1 MRSNQDYKNE
11 ALNSLSGNWAHS
23 VLATIV
29 VLLIVLLCEAPMQIM
44 LQLQIGAVPM
54 LPLMGGTYLAMF
66 LIAYPLVVGYANAFR
81 VLYSAGDN
89 AVTRNSFKLGF
100 TRYLHIFWTFTL
112 MVIKVLL
119 WSLLLFIP
127 GIVKAYAYSQA
138 IYIMVENPEM
148 RAIDAIHKSQEMM
161 KGHKFDLFYLQ
172 LSFIGWVLLCI
183 LTLSLGF
190 LWFMPYVYTAQA
202 AFYEDLKRE
211 NASLT
216 A

>member
-1 MRSNQDYKNE
+1 
-11 ALNSLSGNWAHS
+11 
-23 VLATIV
+23 
-29 VLLIVLLCEAPMQIM
+29 MQILVQ
-44 LQLQIGAVPM
+44 LQLGVVPI

-66 LIAYPLVVGYANAFR
+66 LIAYPLIVGYANACR
-81 VLYSAGDN
+81 TLHVTGDN
-89 AVTRNSFKLGF
+89 DVTRNSFKLGF
-100 TRYLHIFWTFTL
+100 TNYLHVVWTFIL

-172 LSFIGWVLLCI
+172 LSFIGWALLCVF
-183 LTLSLGF
+183 TLCLGF
-190 LWFMPYVYTAQA
+190 FWFMPYVYTAHA

-211 NASLT
+211 SQPSDF
-216 A
+216 

>member
-29 VLLIVLLCEAPMQIM
+29 VLLIVLLCEAPMQILVQ
-44 LQLQIGAVPM
+44 LQLGVVPI

-66 LIAYPLVVGYANAFR
+66 LIAYPLIVGYANACR
-81 VLYSAGDN
+81 TLHVTGDN
-89 AVTRNSFKLGF
+89 DVTRNSFKLGF
-100 TRYLHIFWTFTL
+100 TNYLHVVWTFIL

-161 KGHKFDLFYLQ
+161 RGHKFDLFYLQ
-172 LSFIGWVLLCI
+172 LSFIGWALLCVF
-183 LTLSLGF
+183 TLCLGYF
-190 LWFMPYVYTAQA
+190 WFMPYVYTAQA

-211 NASLT
+211 SQPSDF
-216 A
+216 

>member
-29 VLLIVLLCEAPMQIM
+29 VLLIVILCETPMQ
-44 LQLQIGAVPM
+44 LQTQLHLGVIPM

-66 LIAYPLVVGYANAFR
+66 LVVYPLIVGYSNSLR
-81 VLYSAGDN
+81 VLHTTGDN
-89 AVTRNSFKLGF
+89 EVTRNTFKLGF
-100 TRYLHIFWTFTL
+100 TNYLHIFWTYIL
-112 MVIKVLL
+112 MIIKVLL

-127 GIVKAYAYSQA
+127 GIVKGYAYSQA

-161 KGHKFDLFYLQ
+161 KGHKFDLFYLH
-172 LSFIGWVLLCI
+172 LSFIGWALLCI
-183 LTLSLGF
+183 LTLCIGY
-190 LWFMPYVYTAQA
+190 LWLMPYIYTAQA

-211 NASLT
+211 CGGVT
-216 A
+216 V